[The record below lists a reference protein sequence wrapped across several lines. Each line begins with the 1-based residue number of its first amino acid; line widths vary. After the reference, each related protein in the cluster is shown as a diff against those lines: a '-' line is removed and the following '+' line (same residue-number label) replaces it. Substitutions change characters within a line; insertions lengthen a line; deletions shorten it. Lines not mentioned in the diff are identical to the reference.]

1 MIIQIWHARNS
12 DFQIEL
18 YNPIK
23 KASFFPEHIFI
34 FPHDEVE
41 LDSRAS
47 LKSIDLFIAEV
58 STPAT
63 GLGIEIGFAS
73 AYGKSLLCIY
83 KKWSKIS
90 ASLKQVTENFIE
102 YDNVDDMV
110 NKVAL
115 FLDTLL
121 VSSRAK
127 GDSP

>member
-1 MIIQIWHARNS
+1 MIIQLWHARNS
-12 DFQIEL
+12 DFQNEL
-18 YNPIK
+18 YIPIK
-23 KASFFPEHIFI
+23 QASFFP
-34 FPHDEVE
+34 
-41 LDSRAS
+41 
-47 LKSIDLFIAEV
+47 EV

-73 AYGKSLLCIY
+73 AYGKRILCVY

-90 ASLKQVTENFIE
+90 TSLKKVTENYVE

-115 FLDTLL
+115 FLDTLW

>member
-1 MIIQIWHARNS
+1 MIIQLWHARNS
-12 DFQIEL
+12 DFHNEL

-23 KASFFPEHIFI
+23 ESILYSEHTWI
-34 FPHDEVE
+34 FPHDEFE
-41 LDSRAS
+41 LDSRES

-73 AYGKSLLCIY
+73 AYGKRILCVY

-90 ASLKQVTENFIE
+90 ASLKKVTENYVE

-115 FLDTLL
+115 FLDTLW

>member
-1 MIIQIWHARNS
+1 MIIQLGHARNS
-12 DFQIEL
+12 DFQNEL
-18 YNPIK
+18 YIPIK
-23 KASFFPEHIFI
+23 QASFFPEHTFI

-41 LDSRAS
+41 LDSRES
-47 LKSIDLFIAEV
+47 LKSIDIFIAEV
-58 STPAT
+58 SIPAT

-73 AYGKSLLCIY
+73 AYGKRILCVY
-83 KKWSKIS
+83 KKGSKVS
-90 ASLKQVTENFIE
+90 ASLKKVTENYVE

-115 FLDTLL
+115 FLDTLG